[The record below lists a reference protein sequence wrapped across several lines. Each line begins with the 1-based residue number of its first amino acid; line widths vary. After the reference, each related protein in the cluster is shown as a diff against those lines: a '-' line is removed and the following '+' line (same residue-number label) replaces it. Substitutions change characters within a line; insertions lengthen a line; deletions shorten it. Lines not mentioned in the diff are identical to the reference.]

1 MVILPRTVGSGKK
14 RRDVFELCATPAEND
29 GYRIARVQQFDT
41 LAEAATVL
49 RYIAGGNM
57 SEAEQI
63 RALEIM
69 QPKEKEKAAT
79 TDQSNRDQKD
89 D

>member
-1 MVILPRTVGSGKK
+1 MIILPRTVGRGKT
-14 RRDVFELCATPAEND
+14 RRDVYEICATPAEND
-29 GYRIARVQQFDT
+29 GYHITIIQRFDT

-49 RYIAGGNM
+49 RYMTGGNM